1 MRIAGYGLIAAC
13 LLLTGCINITTHLA
27 PVHQEV
33 KATLFGD
40 DCNPI
45 IFGFGY
51 GTSTVEAATRNARVG
66 GGLSDRDFGFVPKTI
81 RVVRS
86 IALRDFYALGFG
98 ERCIEVTGEP

>member
-1 MRIAGYGLIAAC
+1 MRVAVYGFIYASLF
-13 LLLTGCINITTHLA
+13 LTGCMNITTHLA

-51 GTSTVEAATRNARVG
+51 GTSTVEAATRNARTG
-66 GGLSDRDFGFVPKTI
+66 GADRDFNFVPKTI

-86 IALRDFYALGFG
+86 IALREFYALGFG
-98 ERCIEVTGEP
+98 ERCVEVTGEP

>member
-1 MRIAGYGLIAAC
+1 M
-13 LLLTGCINITTHLA
+13 
-27 PVHQEV
+27 HQAV

-40 DCNPI
+40 DCIPI

-51 GTSTVEAATRNARVG
+51 GTSTVEAATRNARPG
-66 GGLSDRDFGFVPKTI
+66 GGTSDRDFDFVPKTI

-86 IALRDFYALGFG
+86 ISLRDFYALGFG